1 MPRGPENR
9 EDHSQIEMRLQIIN
23 HKLSAFIRLA
33 RMWQKK
39 HRKAALQKTTL
50 ETKSGEITA
59 LQHSFSSVTIM
70 SLTNIMLT

>member
-9 EDHSQIEMRLQIIN
+9 EDHSQIEMRLQTIN
-23 HKLSAFIRLA
+23 HKLNAFIRLA

-50 ETKSGEITA
+50 DSI
-59 LQHSFSSVTIM
+59 SR
-70 SLTNIMLT
+70 